1 MESDA
6 IGKVKCKSETL
17 ELHMLQFS
25 VLQTGSVSLILMWHF
40 ITSWRSRC
48 MSFGVIYMIEQV
60 WPQYR
65 LITTGCQEQ
74 GDISVKNANASHAH
88 KAACCRQDQA
98 FCLTLPW
105 SFLMQ
110 SLLALARQDK
120 EEWVS
125 IIARGLNNF
134 QPPLNLQAVTD
145 GSVEVENFC
154 CTCSVSHS
162 HDWKTDMRVYQPLL
176 SPNLWDYALL
186 SGAPIINFDWTKLF
200 TRQQHLEVAEQ
211 NN

>member
-1 MESDA
+1 MTQL
-6 IGKVKCKSETL
+6 GKSSARVELWNCTCSNFQCCK
-17 ELHMLQFS
+17 
-25 VLQTGSVSLILMWHF
+25 TGSVSLILMWHL
-40 ITSWRSRC
+40 ITSWRSHC
-48 MSFGVIYMIEQV
+48 MSFGIFHMIEQV

-65 LITTGCQEQ
+65 PITTGCQEQ
-74 GDISVKNANASHAH
+74 GEISVKNASASHAH

-145 GSVEVENFC
+145 GSVEVENFG
-154 CTCSVSHS
+154 CTCSVSHNMTES
-162 HDWKTDMRVYQPLL
+162 TNLRVYQPLL
-176 SPNLWDYALL
+176 STDLWDYALL
-186 SGAPIINFDWTKLF
+186 SGAPTIILIG
-200 TRQQHLEVAEQ
+200 Q
-211 NN
+211 NYSQDNNT